1 MSEPQRYNQSKHI
14 SGILLTK
21 LRQAESNWSHNR
33 CSCQTLFNQRANHFL
48 YNFLVIILASYTYI
62 ERTLIYPKSSQT
74 LAKIIF
80 GGRHQTSQI
89 STWCT
94 IHLHATTTPQ
104 FRLQWYPSICK
115 SDDDSYQQR
124 TRQKYLSCLLAS
136 QQTNIRRCQYNLS

>member
-33 CSCQTLFNQRANHFL
+33 CSNFL